1 MAEKDVKYNILK
13 YFQAQQ
19 YFRHNITKISV
30 KIDNKNKPAV

>member
-19 YFRHNITKISV
+19 YFRHKISV